1 MNASYWGQDGAN
13 SQQRL
18 SAYCQDDT
26 VDVIP
31 LAFLYIFRGTGGEPV
46 IDFANVSYPASG
58 VQNKQL
64 NCHIRLATSGTIQFS
79 PARL

>member
-1 MNASYWGQDGAN
+1 MSSYCQRAQTHRTDSYWGQDGAG

-18 SAYCQDDT
+18 SFYCQDDT

-46 IDFANVSYPASG
+46 IDFANVSARILRP
-58 VQNKQL
+58 
-64 NCHIRLATSGTIQFS
+64 TIVR
-79 PARL
+79 AC